1 MVVVVVAVW
10 GKLTV
15 VERVGGGEDGGGG
28 VRLEVELPMATS
40 WNLSSAAVVMRGRG
54 LRVGAAPRG

>member
-1 MVVVVVAVW
+1 MVVAVR

-15 VERVGGGEDGGGG
+15 VERVGGGEDGGG